1 MSAINLAQNIIDSF
15 TNIENELQATDQ
27 AIRMCDT
34 ELCDIQ
40 HEIELTKFNA
50 CEGYYLAKEIQRIRK
65 LRREWKDYEEQLNI
79 LKRFLGNHRTARNE
93 LRGLIKVI
101 EEKKEH
107 QIHRMYT
114 PRIRNDLKVVNI
126 NRELQVVK

>member
-1 MSAINLAQNIIDSF
+1 LSAIDLAKNIIDSF
-15 TNIENELQATDQ
+15 TNIENELQATDK

-34 ELCDIQ
+34 ELCDIM

-50 CEGYYLAKEIQRIRK
+50 CEGYYLTKEIQRIRK
-65 LRREWKDYEEQLNI
+65 LRREWKDYEEQLDI
-79 LKRFLGNHRTARNE
+79 LKRFLGNHKNARNE
-93 LRGLIKVI
+93 LRNLIKVI

-114 PRIRNDLKVVNI
+114 PRVRNDLKVVNV